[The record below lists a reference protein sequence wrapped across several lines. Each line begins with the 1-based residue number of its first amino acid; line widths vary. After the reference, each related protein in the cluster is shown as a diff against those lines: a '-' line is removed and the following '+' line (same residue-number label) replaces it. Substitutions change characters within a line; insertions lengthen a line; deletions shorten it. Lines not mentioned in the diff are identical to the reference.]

1 MDTLDSAHVEELTR
15 ELDELVPESGALLEI
30 QDVVRSDS
38 EGFVLRGNRL
48 GFLRLGIECLDSGLR
63 EGKADPYDQY
73 ESLRCLYTRGHD
85 SIVEISR
92 QDNISIEEEL
102 PELTPEEE
110 RRRYL
115 RDNIVS
121 YSISAVILSCILLG
135 AYTIVMWF
143 VGLF

>member
-15 ELDELVPESGALLEI
+15 ELDELVPKGGALLEI
-30 QDVVRSDS
+30 EDVVRSDS

-48 GFLRLGIECLDSGLR
+48 GFLRLGIECLYSGLR
-63 EGKADPYDQY
+63 EGKTDLYDQY
-73 ESLRCLYTRGHD
+73 ERLRYLDTRGHD

-92 QDNISIEEEL
+92 QDNISIEEE
-102 PELTPEEE
+102 PRALTPEEE
-110 RRRYL
+110 RRRDL

-121 YSISAVILSCILLG
+121 YSISAGILSGILLG

>member
-15 ELDELVPESGALLEI
+15 ELDELVPKGGALLEI
-30 QDVVRSDS
+30 EDVVLSDC

-48 GFLRLGIECLDSGLR
+48 GFLRLGIECFYSGLR
-63 EGKADPYDQY
+63 EGKTDPYDQY
-73 ESLRCLYTRGHD
+73 ERLRYLDTRGHD

-92 QDNISIEEEL
+92 QDNISIEEEP

-110 RRRYL
+110 RRRDL
-115 RDNIVS
+115 RDNIVI
-121 YSISAVILSCILLG
+121 YSISAGILSCILLG
-135 AYTIVMWF
+135 AYTTVMWF